1 MTEFMGLLYGDY
13 DAKAEGF
20 LPGGASLHNCMS
32 AHGPDAESWEK
43 ATRAELKPQ
52 KIDNTM
58 AFMFESRYAM
68 RLTRYAVESSELQH
82 DYFEGWQGL
91 KKQFSPP
98 HA

>member
-1 MTEFMGLLYGDY
+1 
-13 DAKAEGF
+13 
-20 LPGGASLHNCMS
+20 MS

-68 RLTRYAVESSELQH
+68 RLTRYAVESSSCSTIISRR
-82 DYFEGWQGL
+82 QGL
-91 KKQFSPP
+91 KSFSRRNPDRR
-98 HA
+98 